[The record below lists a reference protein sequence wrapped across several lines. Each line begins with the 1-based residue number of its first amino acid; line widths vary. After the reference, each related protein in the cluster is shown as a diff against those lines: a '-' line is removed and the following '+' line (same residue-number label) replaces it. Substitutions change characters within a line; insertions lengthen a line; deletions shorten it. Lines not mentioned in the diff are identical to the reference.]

1 MSTLTFRRITF
12 GYVAFMASLGGM
24 AVLVALTKFGVVG
37 HDFGL
42 YFTIVATIL
51 TGIGCGG
58 EFEQNSYVSRQCQVL
73 ERTHSIAF
81 ITRMKMKVFII
92 LKF

>member
-1 MSTLTFRRITF
+1 MIYASDLNRDLKKHTEIILFRRISF
-12 GYVAFMASLGGM
+12 GYVAFMTSLGGM

-42 YFTIVATIL
+42 YFTVVATIF

-58 EFEQNSYVSRQCQVL
+58 KSLQL
-73 ERTHSIAF
+73 
-81 ITRMKMKVFII
+81 
-92 LKF
+92 